1 MSNQSYR
8 RQAPPS
14 KMEKVLWGKGF
25 WELFAEIGVGL
36 GKNRILGGGKQGSFP
51 GNKENLV

>member
-1 MSNQSYR
+1 
-8 RQAPPS
+8 
-14 KMEKVLWGKGF
+14 MEKVLRGKGF
-25 WELFAEIGVGL
+25 WDLFAEIGVGL